1 MVSCVLDGA
10 RVTLTSFLL
19 LVCAD
24 NIVLCTLQ
32 SDYTLEYSSVVES
45 VKHPSPLFEIWEIS

>member
-45 VKHPSPLFEIWEIS
+45 VKHPSPLFEI